1 MHVLFMGVLNE
12 PAGQYATKTNTSRK
26 VSNLKSLINVPSLE
40 RNTMKPERPNLNIS
54 YTTE

>member
-12 PAGQYATKTNTSRK
+12 PAGQSATKTNTSRK
-26 VSNLKSLINVPSLE
+26 VSNLKSMF
-40 RNTMKPERPNLNIS
+40 RKDTMKPESPNLNIS